1 MNAINRTARIVSG
14 INAMSRKALSLAGSR
29 GGLLAQTGV
38 AVALSLSSAAC
49 SSVTAVPAEAP
60 IAHDGVGPAACH
72 ASGPTKVLAR
82 RVFVPAGVQASIAD
96 GGFSVGYAAD
106 SSHCLVVEWP
116 SGTSHVLPGSCAR
129 SNEKTAA
136 RDVSDETML
145 AWESHDAA
153 EPHITLGVS
162 TSDAPRAFYGFG
174 IAGERHL
181 VEHPFRP
188 LVTTRGGETAP
199 AIAPIGHDR
208 FLLAWVDG
216 NVEGHQLHAQSVVG
230 WGETLGSAMV
240 LSPADASVI
249 GKPSVVVAPNGYGLV
264 SYVASLEGE
273 FDVLATPVACA
284 MN

>member
-1 MNAINRTARIVSG
+1 MDD
-14 INAMSRKALSLAGSR
+14 AGF
-29 GGLLAQTGV
+29 T
-38 AVALSLSSAAC
+38 
-49 SSVTAVPAEAP
+49 
-60 IAHDGVGPAACH
+60 
-72 ASGPTKVLAR
+72 
-82 RVFVPAGVQASIAD
+82 
-96 GGFSVGYAAD
+96 VGYAAD
-106 SSHCLVVEWP
+106 SSHCIAVEWP

-129 SNEKTAA
+129 SNAKTAM
-136 RDVSDETML
+136 RDASDETML

-153 EPHITLGVS
+153 GPHITLGVT
-162 TSDAPRAFYGFG
+162 TSDAPRSFYGFG
-174 IAGERHL
+174 IAGDRHI

-188 LVTTRGGETAP
+188 LVSSPGGETAP

-216 NVEGHQLHAQSVVG
+216 DTESHQLRAQSVVG

-249 GKPSVVVAPNGYGLV
+249 GKPSVVVAPSGYGLV